1 MADNVRLGSA
11 SLRSLISKL
20 NSADSNNLQ
29 DYIHDQPEKSC
40 KYYKCHRIL
49 KL

>member
-20 NSADSNNLQ
+20 NSGDSNIVQ
-29 DYIHDQPEKSC
+29 DSEHDQPEKVVSIMNVW
-40 KYYKCHRIL
+40 IL